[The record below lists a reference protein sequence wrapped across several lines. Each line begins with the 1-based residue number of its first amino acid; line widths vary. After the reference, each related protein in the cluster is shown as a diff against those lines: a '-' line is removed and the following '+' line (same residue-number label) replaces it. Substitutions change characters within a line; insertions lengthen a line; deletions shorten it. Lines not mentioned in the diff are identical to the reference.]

1 MGYESKL
8 FIVDK
13 SKYSSSNIENGRHWC
28 EIIAMFD
35 LCKVYSVSDKMRK
48 YPETDG
54 YFYAYDSNTVITE
67 DLYGDIMREIPIKDA
82 IKIIEDAEKAEPN
95 YRRFKPCI
103 SLLKSFNE
111 NEWEN
116 LVVLHYGH

>member
-13 SKYSSSNIENGRHWC
+13 SKYSSPSIENGRHWC
-28 EIIAMFD
+28 EIIATFD
-35 LCKVYSVSDKMRK
+35 LCKVYSVSDIMRK

-54 YFYAYDSNTVITE
+54 YIYLPGYDDPIIS
-67 DLYGDIMREIPIKDA
+67 DLYDEIMKEIPIKDA